1 MYSQERLYQEV
12 CSAVGLDYDVTL
24 EDLNK
29 MPYLDQVIKETLR
42 WFILVP
48 YIMRRAGKDINI
60 SKYCKIDIHYLVN
73 IAIFVAYVYIEHS
86 VYYKIKIWRNVLG
99 EHFNPYYCF
108 SRLNSMGLRN
118 TLFLLD
124 TLEPPW

>member
-12 CSAVGLDYDVTL
+12 CSAVGLDDDVTL

-60 SKYCKIDIHYLVN
+60 SKYCKINIHYLVN
-73 IAIFVAYVYIEHS
+73 IDTFVA
-86 VYYKIKIWRNVLG
+86 
-99 EHFNPYYCF
+99 
-108 SRLNSMGLRN
+108 
-118 TLFLLD
+118 
-124 TLEPPW
+124 

>member
-1 MYSQERLYQEV
+1 MYSQEWLYQEV
-12 CSAVGLDYDVTL
+12 WSAVGRDDDVTL

-29 MPYLDQVIKETLR
+29 MPYLDQEIKETLR

-60 SKYCKIDIHYLVN
+60 SKYSKINIHYLVN
-73 IAIFVAYVYIEHS
+73 IDIFVAYVYIELS
-86 VYYKIKIWRNVLG
+86 VYYMNKIWRNVLR
-99 EHFNPYYCF
+99 EHFSPYYCY
-108 SRLNSMGLRN
+108 SRLNPMGLRN
-118 TLFLLD
+118 TLFLLY

>member
-12 CSAVGLDYDVTL
+12 CSAVGLYDDVTL

-60 SKYCKIDIHYLVN
+60 SKYCNIHYLVN
-73 IAIFVAYVYIEHS
+73 IDIFVA
-86 VYYKIKIWRNVLG
+86 
-99 EHFNPYYCF
+99 
-108 SRLNSMGLRN
+108 
-118 TLFLLD
+118 
-124 TLEPPW
+124 